1 MKQERVTSS
10 GICNHFYFFCIFI
23 FFSPDQR
30 VKDWALMTSPKP
42 LAAIIVTYLVT
53 IKLILP
59 AYMRNRRPYELRSL
73 IKWYNVLQIISNAVV
88 TWGIMTSG
96 WTTTYHF
103 GCMLPDYSMNPEALR
118 MLRFLWWTIM
128 LKLLELFET
137 AFFILRKKDRQA
149 SFLHVYHHVSTLII
163 VWSALKYVGGKYI
176 YFKIILYIHY
186 LVKLSLTFQI

>member
-1 MKQERVTSS
+1 
-10 GICNHFYFFCIFI
+10 
-23 FFSPDQR
+23 
-30 VKDWALMTSPKP
+30 MTSPKP
-42 LAAIIVTYLVT
+42 LAAIIATYLIT

-59 AYMRNRRPYELRSL
+59 AYMKNRRPYELRSL
-73 IKWYNVLQIISNAVV
+73 IKWYNVVQIVSNAVV

-163 VWSALKYVGGKYI
+163 VWSALKYVG
-176 YFKIILYIHY
+176 
-186 LVKLSLTFQI
+186 